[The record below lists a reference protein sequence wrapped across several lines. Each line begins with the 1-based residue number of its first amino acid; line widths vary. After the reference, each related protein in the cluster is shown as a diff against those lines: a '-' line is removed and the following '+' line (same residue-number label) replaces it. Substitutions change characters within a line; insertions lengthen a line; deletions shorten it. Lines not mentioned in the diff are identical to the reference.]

1 MSQTINDM
9 MDSLRPLL
17 PRRDRIGYVA
27 ARNMQALRRMADME
41 AARDALIAR
50 YGTPLTDSE
59 GRYLGRHAIPVG
71 SPAHRRLVMELGKP
85 PELTRLPYSVADGE
99 LTGEEILAC
108 EWMFEEG

>member
-1 MSQTINDM
+1 MSRSIENM
-9 MDSLRPLL
+9 MASLQPLL
-17 PRRDRIGYVA
+17 PRRDRIGYAA
-27 ARNMQALRRMADME
+27 ARNVIALRRMAEME
-41 AARDALIAR
+41 ARRDELIAR

-71 SPAHRRLVMELGKP
+71 SPAHRRLVSELGEP
-85 PELTRLPYSVADGE
+85 PELVRLPYSAAEGE